1 MKKAYVSPVIK
12 KISFEYKILT
22 TSSDRACNFII
33 INLGDMKNPGPNC
46 IGGTP
51 NYLGVDSASPK

>member
-1 MKKAYVSPVIK
+1 MKKVYVSPVIK

-22 TSSDRACNFII
+22 TSSARTCNYII
-33 INLGDMKNPGPNC
+33 INLGATKNPGPVCMN
-46 IGGTP
+46 GTP